1 MGPFLFVLF
10 STVYLKVEM
19 IEGTLYV
26 SYLKINCRDITAC
39 IFWKLVS
46 LRTVDNF
53 FDRENIFKD
62 K

>member
-19 IEGTLYV
+19 IEGTLYD
-26 SYLKINCRDITAC
+26 SYLKINCMHITAC
-39 IFWKLVS
+39 TFWKLVS
-46 LRTVDNF
+46 LRTVNNF